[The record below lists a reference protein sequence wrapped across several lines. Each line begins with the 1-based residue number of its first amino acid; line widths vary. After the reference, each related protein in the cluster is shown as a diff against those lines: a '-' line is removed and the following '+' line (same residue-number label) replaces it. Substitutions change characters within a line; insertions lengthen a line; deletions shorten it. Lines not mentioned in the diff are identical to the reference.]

1 MVTGFSPV
9 TQTAEKAVLWTVS
22 HYFTAEAQL
31 AALEKTRWR
40 HVNAAQISENDIRRA
55 AQMYGTAPEA
65 VAKITA
71 ICLHWKSVKTLT
83 RREITNITGLPA
95 MPIMKAVSDLFKFPY
110 SLRGLTPARMYEKG
124 AGCRG
129 HPVYMR

>member
-1 MVTGFSPV
+1 MDTGFSPE
-9 TQTAEKAVLWTVS
+9 TQTPEKAVMWTVS
-22 HYFTAEAQL
+22 HYFTAAAQL

-40 HVNAAQISENDIRRA
+40 HVNAAQISENDIICA
-55 AQMYGTAPEA
+55 ALRYGTAPEA

-83 RREITNITGLPA
+83 RRQITNITGLPA

>member
-9 TQTAEKAVLWTVS
+9 TQTSEKAVMWTVS
-22 HYFTAEAQL
+22 HYFTAAAQL
-31 AALEKTRWR
+31 AALERTRWR
-40 HVNAAQISENDIRRA
+40 HVNAAQISENDIRRV

-83 RREITNITGLPA
+83 RREISAITGLPA
-95 MPIMKAVSDLFKFPY
+95 MPIMKAVADCLGFPY
-110 SLRGLTPARMYEKG
+110 SLRGLTPARMHEKG

>member
-31 AALEKTRWR
+31 AALERTRWR

-55 AQMYGTAPEA
+55 AQMYGTTPEA

-71 ICLHWKSVKTLT
+71 ICLGWKSVKTLT
-83 RREITNITGLPA
+83 RREISAITGLPA

-110 SLRGLTPARMYEKG
+110 SLRGLTPARMHEKG